1 MIFQQFFFQFFF
13 IDGELQDL
21 KENFFYTNWKTVE
34 IKNEAINF
42 ILPLED
48 LEDTSKIQQFRNK
61 IEAINIDDL
70 VGKYDTKNYAFALLD
85 LGGNKLNI
93 HIKTN
98 FNNQKMSKNFSY
110 ELNNIKDTPKLSLIL
125 KDIKIEITDIW
136 KEMNK
141 VNLMLPLTIK
151 IKFQHKNLIELD
163 KLKNSFYNI
172 SIIDSH
178 SLDEFDINNSFFK
191 IYYYGNPK
199 RLKTELLKFGYQL
212 KNDKGYWELYTYE

>member
-1 MIFQQFFFQFFF
+1 
-13 IDGELQDL
+13 
-21 KENFFYTNWKTVE
+21 
-34 IKNEAINF
+34 
-42 ILPLED
+42 
-48 LEDTSKIQQFRNK
+48 
-61 IEAINIDDL
+61 
-70 VGKYDTKNYAFALLD
+70 
-85 LGGNKLNI
+85 
-93 HIKTN
+93 
-98 FNNQKMSKNFSY
+98 MSKNFSY